1 MLKKKI
7 KLLILSF
14 GIIILVGCAND
25 DNDDRHPYYKFNT
38 EDETLLIKYNYV
50 PNQIIT
56 YENQF
61 GEQLHFKVILNEREK
76 SEYATRGTLSGGGGY
91 LSNYY
96 DSKIIR
102 IDILENNIGYD
113 TNGDYSKV
121 NYIFSKNFD
130 RFTNGINFPMWNI
143 TFFSFIDELQNS
155 VNLYTIDYNSSKKNQ
170 MNVNG
175 HLFQNIVL
183 IESNS
188 NETKND
194 FSTFGPLI
202 QNVNKIYYDYD
213 FGIVQ
218 FSDTEGK
225 EWKVIYPE

>member
-1 MLKKKI
+1 MILAVG
-7 KLLILSF
+7 LLFLTRCEKDSNEDWLS
-14 GIIILVGCAND
+14 
-25 DNDDRHPYYKFNT
+25 YYKFN
-38 EDETLLIKYNYV
+38 EDDELLMIKYNYK

-61 GEQLHFKVILNEREK
+61 GEKLHFKVILNERK
-76 SEYATRGTLSGGGGY
+76 KREYYYGATFSGGGH

-102 IDILENNIGYD
+102 IEILENTGYD
-113 TNGDYSKV
+113 DGASGDYSKV
-121 NYIFSKNFD
+121 NYIFSKNLDEFK
-130 RFTNGINFPMWNI
+130 NGINFPMWNI
-143 TFFSFIDELQNS
+143 KFFSYINELQDN
-155 VNLYTIDYNSSKKNQ
+155 VNIYTIDYNSSPKTQ

-188 NETKND
+188 NETNN

-218 FSDTEGK
+218 FIDIEGK

>member
-1 MLKKKI
+1 MKKFI
-7 KLLILSF
+7 KGLIIVIGVIS
-14 GIIILVGCAND
+14 INGCYT
-25 DNDDRHPYYKFNT
+25 DNIDDRYSYYKFNR
-38 EDETLLIKYNYV
+38 EDEALLIKYNYV
-50 PNQIIT
+50 VGQIIT

-61 GEQLHFKVILNEREK
+61 GEQLHFKVILNESKKRG
-76 SEYATRGTLSGGGGY
+76 YYTRGTFSGGGGY

-102 IDILENNIGYD
+102 IEILENSGYED
-113 TNGDYSKV
+113 ISSGDYSKV

-130 RFTNGINFPMWNI
+130 EFKNGVNFPMWNI
-143 TFFSFIDELQNS
+143 TFFSFINELQDN
-155 VNLYTIDYNSSKKNQ
+155 VNIYTTDYNSSPKNQ

-188 NETKND
+188 NETNN
-194 FSTFGPLI
+194 SSAFGPLL

-218 FSDTEGK
+218 FDDMDGK
-225 EWKVIYPE
+225 QWKLIYPE